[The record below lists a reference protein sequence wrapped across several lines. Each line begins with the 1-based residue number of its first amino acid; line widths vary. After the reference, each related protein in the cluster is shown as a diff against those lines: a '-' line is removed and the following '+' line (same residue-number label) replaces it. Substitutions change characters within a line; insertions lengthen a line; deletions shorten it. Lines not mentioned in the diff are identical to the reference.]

1 VRGGESE
8 TKVYD
13 TAQTP
18 CARMLARKYVSAET
32 EQRFLATCAE
42 LDITNLLHEILV
54 CQEQLNQIAKG
65 GQPLVIKKRGGCAF
79 ISSDFTT

>member
-1 VRGGESE
+1 MWKRRTTLPSARSWERTGSHI

-65 GQPLVIKKRGGCAF
+65 GNLL
-79 ISSDFTT
+79 